1 MDDSTSTTA
10 KFNSNP
16 AQIMYSVR
24 PVLDKLSVNPAQIMY
39 HVKGYHE
46 DAADSSEAMGDCNAN
61 SNEQTAL
68 STVDGLEKKQLEL
81 INQLMAF
88 IDRIN
93 KSFSIRTKNVDDH
106 GDVKKSKAAKLSA
119 KKSTA
124 HSNHSAEPFF
134 YYEES
139 TGNSKADQS
148 LRACMTP
155 VLPNFDVA
163 PVPGDIVLCLC
174 NEDRQWLNVLAKL
187 GSHRGVTYTGELVN
201 ESAVK
206 GVFNVIVNYS
216 ATNPFDIGAKVNGES
231 LIHGRIAIMK
241 FIGSITGLVSFS
253 KSTALQLAGVDF
265 WLLTADKLV
274 SNQVS
279 IEDIC
284 RLLSNNLSSSDFLG
298 AQYVPN
304 ITDVVMFSLV
314 DGQTN
319 VSNNVELWLKRMRKL
334 LN

>member
-1 MDDSTSTTA
+1 
-10 KFNSNP
+10 
-16 AQIMYSVR
+16 
-24 PVLDKLSVNPAQIMY
+24 
-39 HVKGYHE
+39 
-46 DAADSSEAMGDCNAN
+46 
-61 SNEQTAL
+61 
-68 STVDGLEKKQLEL
+68 
-81 INQLMAF
+81 
-88 IDRIN
+88 
-93 KSFSIRTKNVDDH
+93 
-106 GDVKKSKAAKLSA
+106 
-119 KKSTA
+119 
-124 HSNHSAEPFF
+124 
-134 YYEES
+134 
-139 TGNSKADQS
+139 
-148 LRACMTP
+148 MTP

-216 ATNPFDIGAKVNGES
+216 ATSKLK
-231 LIHGRIAIMK
+231 LIVLFYLIAIMK